1 MITEVGARMALE
13 ALTSVSMRNIII
25 AVRVDSVIAYLRR
38 LYIVVAMVIRCKKCM
53 LLMYLFIRVTI

>member
-1 MITEVGARMALE
+1 MALE